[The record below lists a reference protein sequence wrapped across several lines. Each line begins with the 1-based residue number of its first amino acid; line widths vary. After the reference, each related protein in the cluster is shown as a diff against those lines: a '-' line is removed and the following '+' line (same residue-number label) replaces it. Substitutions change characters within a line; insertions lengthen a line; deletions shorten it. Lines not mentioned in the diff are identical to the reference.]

1 MNSFINAQFQWP
13 RANRPSRIVSD
24 GSDNCSNNNIFCK
37 TQEIVF
43 GNSMETSDKQ
53 YRDADT
59 DRDTDN
65 GTIFSRSRAKNSK
78 NKCSA

>member
-1 MNSFINAQFQWP
+1 MNSFINAQFPWS

-43 GNSMETSDKQ
+43 GSSMETSDKQ

-59 DRDTDN
+59 DND
-65 GTIFSRSRAKNSK
+65 TIFSRSRAKNSK